1 MATKIKFEIK
11 GLDSVM
17 RNLDD
22 VAEQIGDKNATSK
35 ILVPALR
42 QAMKPA
48 LQAIRVEAPKDT
60 GALAAHLWIEARRP
74 SKRDKRSLYVRTGD
88 KAIALVTTKA
98 FPKKKKK
105 EWMAENAHLVGKEK
119 AAAFKKYALSTGF
132 PYDAR
137 AVAQEF
143 GSARNPA
150 QPFMRTG
157 MAAASSTV
165 LANLGNILQ
174 YRIENYKM
182 RYLGY

>member
-1 MATKIKFEIK
+1 MPKITFEIK
-11 GLDSVM
+11 GLDKVM
-17 RNLDD
+17 LNLDD
-22 VAEQIGDKNATSK
+22 VAEQIGDKKATSK

-48 LQAIRVEAPKDT
+48 LETIKIEAPKDT
-60 GALAAHLWIEARRP
+60 GALSTHLWIEARRP
-74 SKRDKRSLYVRTGD
+74 NKRDKRSLYVCTGD

-105 EWMAENAHLVGKEK
+105 QWMQENANLTGK
-119 AAAFKKYALSTGF
+119 ARSTAFKKYALSTGF

-137 AVAQEF
+137 AIAQEF

-157 MAAASSTV
+157 MVAASSTV

-174 YRIENYKM
+174 YKINNYKM